1 VKRVDWFVARR
12 YLSSTKKGRFL
23 SFSTII
29 SIGGVAVGVMAL
41 LIVVA
46 VMTGLQRD
54 LQTKIL
60 GSTPHIYVFD
70 PSAGMAFRLGD
81 WKTTLKTVQAMPGV
95 TSAEPFVLSA
105 VMIARAG
112 DPKYI
117 QPAALQGIDPLSS
130 KVPLTG
136 LEQKI
141 RDGIYPWGATKSGL
155 PGVLVGYRLAS
166 RMGIF
171 AGDTIAVMSVENT
184 KINVATGWPDPRVR
198 PFEVTGTFDTGMYE
212 YDNTNMYASLADV
225 QSYLD
230 MPDDTV
236 SGIGINV
243 TDPWTAD
250 DFATTL
256 REKFG
261 HRDTTQTWLDLN
273 RSLFSALALEKLAMA
288 VILLLIIIVAS
299 FNIVSTLMMLV
310 KEKTREIGILKSMGM
325 TDGSVLR
332 IFISQGLIIGLT
344 GTLIGLIGG
353 LGAMYVITHWQLV
366 QLPADVYFIDHLP
379 LELDLFDGSLI
390 VIVSLLIAFMAT
402 INPAWRAS
410 KLVPVDAIR
419 HD

>member
-1 VKRVDWFVARR
+1 MRRVDWFVARR

-54 LQTKIL
+54 LQKKIL

-70 PSAGMAFRLGD
+70 PSAGMALRLGD
-81 WKTTLKTVQAMPGV
+81 WKGTLKTVNEIPGV
-95 TSAEPFVLSA
+95 VSAEPFILSA

-112 DPKYI
+112 QPTYV
-117 QPAALQGIDPLSS
+117 QPAALQGIEPMSA
-130 KVPLTG
+130 KVPLTE

-141 RDGIYPWGATKSGL
+141 RDGTYPWGPTKSGL
-155 PGVLVGYRLAS
+155 PGVLVGYRLAA
-166 RMGIF
+166 RMGLF
-171 AGDTIAVMSVENT
+171 AGDTIAVLSVENT
-184 KINVATGWPDPRVR
+184 RVNVMTGYPDPRIR
-198 PFEVTGTFDTGMYE
+198 QFEVTGTFDSGMFE
-212 YDNTNMYASLADV
+212 YDNTNMYAALADV

-230 MPDDTV
+230 MAADTV
-236 SGIGINV
+236 SGIGVNV
-243 TDPWTAD
+243 VDPWTAD
-250 DFATTL
+250 IAAATL
-256 REKFG
+256 REKLG
-261 HRDTTQTWLDLN
+261 NRTTQTWLDMN
-273 RSLFSALALEKLAMA
+273 SSLFGALKLEKLAMA

-332 IFISQGLIIGLT
+332 IFITQGLVIGLT
-344 GTLIGLIGG
+344 GTMIGLFGG
-353 LGAMYVITHWQLV
+353 LTAMYVITHFELV
-366 QLPADVYFIDHLP
+366 KLPADVYFIDHLP
-379 LELDLFDGSLI
+379 LALDVFDGALI
-390 VIVSLLIAFMAT
+390 IIVSLLIAFIAT
-402 INPAWRAS
+402 INPAWKAS

>member
-1 VKRVDWFVARR
+1 MRRVDWFVARR

-54 LQTKIL
+54 LQKKIL
-60 GSTPHIYVFD
+60 GSTPHIYLFD

-81 WKTTLKTVQAMPGV
+81 WKTTLKTVQEMPGV
-95 TSAEPFVLSA
+95 TSAEPFILTA
-105 VMIARAG
+105 VMITHSST
-112 DPKYI
+112 PTYV
-117 QPAALQGIDPLSS
+117 QPAALQGIEPLSS
-130 KVPLTG
+130 KVPLTE

-141 RDGIYPWGATKSGL
+141 RDGVYPWGKTKSGL

-171 AGDTIAVMSVENT
+171 PGDTINVISIENT
-184 KINVATGWPDPRVR
+184 KINVMTGFPDPHIR
-198 PFEVTGTFDTGMYE
+198 PFEVTGTFESGMFE
-212 YDNTNMYASLADV
+212 YDNTNIYGSLSEV
-225 QSYLD
+225 QSYLELS
-230 MPDDTV
+230 PDTV
-236 SGIGINV
+236 SMIGINI
-243 TDPWTAD
+243 TDPWKAD
-250 DFATTL
+250 VAAAAL
-256 REKFG
+256 REKLG
-261 HRDTTQTWLDLN
+261 HRDTTNTWLDLN
-273 RSLFSALALEKLAMA
+273 RSLFGALALEKLAMA

-332 IFISQGLIIGLT
+332 IFISQGLIIGLV
-344 GTLIGLIGG
+344 GTLIGVAGG

-379 LELDLFDGSLI
+379 LELDLIDGALI
-390 VIVSLLIAFMAT
+390 VIVSLLIAFIAT